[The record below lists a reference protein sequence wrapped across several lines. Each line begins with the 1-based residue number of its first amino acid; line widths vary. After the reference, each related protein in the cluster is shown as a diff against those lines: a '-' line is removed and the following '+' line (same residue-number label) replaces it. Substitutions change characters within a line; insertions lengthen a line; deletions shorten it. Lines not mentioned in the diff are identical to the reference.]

1 MKTYKA
7 VFNRYNPQLGSY
19 ETERTFEAENK
30 REAKKHCKKIEEQGC
45 QNVKINAYRTILVE
59 V

>member
-7 VFNRYNPQLGSY
+7 IFNRYNPQLGSY

-30 REAKKHCKKIEEQGC
+30 REAKKHCKKIEGHC
-45 QNVKINAYRTILVE
+45 IYGGMHLVSLME